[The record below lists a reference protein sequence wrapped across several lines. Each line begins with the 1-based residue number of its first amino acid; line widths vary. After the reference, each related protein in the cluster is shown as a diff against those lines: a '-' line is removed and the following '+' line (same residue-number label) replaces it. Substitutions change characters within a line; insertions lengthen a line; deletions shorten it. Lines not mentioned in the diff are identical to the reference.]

1 MGATMSRLFYGEVID
16 GKIKFDDPDDWQQV
30 YKQYSGQAVE
40 ISIRFLGER
49 RNGKQNRFYWKVV
62 VSGLSKHFGYTND
75 EMHRALKVKFDVP
88 STSKLSI
95 KEFSEYIADIVRWA
109 EIEQGFLFP
118 TTPHESS

>member
-88 STSKLSI
+88 S
-95 KEFSEYIADIVRWA
+95 
-109 EIEQGFLFP
+109 
-118 TTPHESS
+118 

>member
-88 STSKLSI
+88 STSKLSV

>member
-62 VSGLSKHFGYTND
+62 VSGL
-75 EMHRALKVKFDVP
+75 
-88 STSKLSI
+88 
-95 KEFSEYIADIVRWA
+95 
-109 EIEQGFLFP
+109 
-118 TTPHESS
+118 